1 MMAMMM
7 VMIVMMM
14 MMVMVTVMVMPT
26 LSRSCW
32 HRVCTS
38 GKATM

>member
-1 MMAMMM
+1 MM
-7 VMIVMMM
+7 VMYVMMVMVVIMMM
-14 MMVMVTVMVMPT
+14 MMMVMPT